1 MTFYEVLAQVTALLQ
16 RHGRV
21 SYRALKRQFDLDDAY
36 VEDSKAELV
45 EVHGLARDQDGA
57 MLVWIGNAT
66 TAPALLPDQLQA
78 LLPPFQQP
86 ELPLQTHTTPTT
98 STPASASEGTGAEL
112 RQLTVMFC
120 DLVDSTAL
128 STQLDPE
135 ALREVILA
143 YQGVCTDII
152 QHFEGHIAQYLGD
165 GLLVY
170 FGYPQ
175 AHEDNARRAVRSGLE
190 IIEAMQAL
198 NTRLTQEKGLRLAVR
213 VGIHTGLVVV
223 GEVGGGARH
232 ERLALGETPNIAAR
246 LHSLAA
252 PDTVVI
258 SRATQRLVQGYFV
271 CQELEQQILRGVTAP
286 VQVYRVLQVS
296 GAQDSLDV
304 VTIRGLTPLVG
315 REQEVGLLLERWE
328 RVKESLGQVVFLS
341 GEAGIGKSR
350 LVEVLKAHLLDEP
363 ATCIEGRCSPYD
375 EHSAL
380 YPVIVYLQR
389 LLEWSREDA
398 AEDKLR
404 KLEETLARDAMPL
417 AEVVPLFAGL
427 LSLQLP
433 ARYPPLTLTPQRQK
447 QKTLEAL
454 LTWVLQE
461 TEQQPV
467 LFILEDLHWVD
478 PSTLEF
484 LGLLVEQAATA
495 RLYILCTFRP
505 TFRPPWTL
513 HTHLTQLTLGRL
525 AHHQVALMIER
536 VADGKTLPP
545 KVQAQLV
552 AKTDG
557 VPLFVEELT
566 KMVLESGLLRAVN
579 DHYELTGPLPPL
591 AIPATLHDSL
601 MARLDRL
608 AAPKM
613 VAQLGATIGR
623 QFSYEL
629 LRAVAPMGE
638 ETLQRALGRLLETEL
653 VHQRGLLPQATYT
666 FKHVLIQETAYQS
679 LLKSTRQQY
688 HQRIAQVL
696 TAQFP
701 EVADIQPELLAHHY
715 TEAGLVEPAVLYW
728 LRAGQRALQRSANV
742 EAIRHFTQ
750 GLEVLQHFPAT
761 PERIQHELALQL
773 ALGIPLR
780 MLKGHTAPEVAQVQ
794 RQAYALC
801 QQSGDSPQLFSA
813 LVGLWGLSLDQAQYA
828 TARELGEQCFALA
841 QRLQE
846 PPFLQ
851 EAHLT
856 LGATLFY
863 TGEFVAAHAHIEQAM
878 ALYDARK
885 NRSLAL
891 GRSADSGVM
900 SLAYASRTLWMLG
913 YPDQALTRL
922 SEACALAQGSSHAYS
937 LGFAWQFAI
946 TLHQY
951 RREPQRV
958 REYAE
963 TAMAF
968 ADERGFV
975 RWLAGGMIGRGW
987 ALAEQ
992 GLIEEGI
999 AQLRQGV
1006 DIWRAMGGELTLPYY
1021 LAKLA
1026 EAYGQGGQTAEA
1038 LQVIAEALALV
1049 QKNAERY
1056 YEAELY
1062 RLQGEF
1068 VLALA
1073 RTEPGNPAPGWQKL
1087 SPAFSRLWK

>member
-1 MTFYEVLAQVTALLQ
+1 M
-16 RHGRV
+16 
-21 SYRALKRQFDLDDAY
+21 
-36 VEDSKAELV
+36 
-45 EVHGLARDQDGA
+45 
-57 MLVWIGNAT
+57 
-66 TAPALLPDQLQA
+66 
-78 LLPPFQQP
+78 
-86 ELPLQTHTTPTT
+86 
-98 STPASASEGTGAEL
+98 
-112 RQLTVMFC
+112 
-120 DLVDSTAL
+120 
-128 STQLDPE
+128 
-135 ALREVILA
+135 
-143 YQGVCTDII
+143 
-152 QHFEGHIAQYLGD
+152 
-165 GLLVY
+165 
-170 FGYPQ
+170 
-175 AHEDNARRAVRSGLE
+175 
-190 IIEAMQAL
+190 
-198 NTRLTQEKGLRLAVR
+198 
-213 VGIHTGLVVV
+213 
-223 GEVGGGARH
+223 
-232 ERLALGETPNIAAR
+232 
-246 LHSLAA
+246 AA

-271 CQELEQQILRGVTAP
+271 CQDLEQQVLRGVTAP
-286 VQVYRVLQVS
+286 IQVYRVLQVS
-296 GAQDSLDV
+296 GAQNSLEV

-350 LVEVLKAHLLDEP
+350 LVEVLKAHLRDEP

-389 LLEWSREDA
+389 RLEWSREDA

-404 KLEETLARDAMPL
+404 KLEETLSAGCHAPLRGRPTLCRAPVAAAPGTLPPSHADTAAPKAENPGSLTDLGAARDRAT
-417 AEVVPLFAGL
+417 
-427 LSLQLP
+427 
-433 ARYPPLTLTPQRQK
+433 AR
-447 QKTLEAL
+447 A
-454 LTWVLQE
+454 VHS
-461 TEQQPV
+461 
-467 LFILEDLHWVD
+467 EDLHWVD

-545 KVQAQLV
+545 EVQAQLV

-566 KMVLESGLLRAVN
+566 KMVLESGLLRAVD

-638 ETLQRALGRLLETEL
+638 ETLQRALGHLLEAEL

-696 TAQFP
+696 AAQFP

-863 TGEFVAAHAHIEQAM
+863 QPRFQ
-878 ALYDARK
+878 
-885 NRSLAL
+885 
-891 GRSADSGVM
+891 
-900 SLAYASRTLWMLG
+900 
-913 YPDQALTRL
+913 
-922 SEACALAQGSSHAYS
+922 CSS
-937 LGFAWQFAI
+937 
-946 TLHQY
+946 
-951 RREPQRV
+951 
-958 REYAE
+958 
-963 TAMAF
+963 
-968 ADERGFV
+968 
-975 RWLAGGMIGRGW
+975 
-987 ALAEQ
+987 
-992 GLIEEGI
+992 
-999 AQLRQGV
+999 
-1006 DIWRAMGGELTLPYY
+1006 
-1021 LAKLA
+1021 
-1026 EAYGQGGQTAEA
+1026 
-1038 LQVIAEALALV
+1038 
-1049 QKNAERY
+1049 
-1056 YEAELY
+1056 
-1062 RLQGEF
+1062 
-1068 VLALA
+1068 
-1073 RTEPGNPAPGWQKL
+1073 
-1087 SPAFSRLWK
+1087 